1 MLPGT
6 RPISVHREG
15 RISCRGL
22 SWRNGYVGERSECG
36 TSGGKLDE
44 LCIVENNGKKV
55 WEFERYLGF
64 KGWGRRKKHRE
75 VWKD

>member
-1 MLPGT
+1 M
-6 RPISVHREG
+6 S
-15 RISCRGL
+15 
-22 SWRNGYVGERSECG
+22 ERSECG

-64 KGWGRRKKHRE
+64 KGWRRRKKGAG
-75 VWKD
+75 VGGGVSPKVLCCAA